1 MSRRRWWFVLAAL
14 VAVGAC
20 DDDPTEPAAADLTGD
35 FSITPDTLGVQE
47 AIRVVFNRSIE
58 GATALDP
65 ANFVVT
71 NLCDS
76 LRVPGAVR
84 LSGDTLIF
92 SPSQP
97 LPFLTL
103 LSVRVQNILDEN
115 GNAMRLPIVFQR
127 ITEAPPVRD
136 ASWAFLNSPT
146 NDFVTGVSFNDP
158 DYGYLATFGGS
169 VFRTTNGGGV
179 FGARFKTPNITE
191 IYNIQAF
198 GRDTVLMIGA
208 VLIGGSPQ
216 WTAFRSL
223 DSALTFQPANTV
235 GVLLYGS
242 RFRRVGDEV
251 VGVVGGQALTPAL
264 YRYRISTHTLTAA
277 TGTPSSGTELFT
289 DIALSADTTKAVATF
304 FDFFTNRGLAYRSLN
319 GGASYT
325 ALTLPADTRNLF
337 GTGFVDNTTALLLG
351 DSSEFFRVDVA
362 AGTVTRLG
370 AAQGIPQTEVIG
382 TASTIY
388 TFTRAR
394 FAPDGQLGWVTG
406 YVTRRRPGSADVV
419 QGVILQSRDGGQTW
433 TRQAIARAP
442 DNGLGFPPVR
452 ALQALSRDFA
462 ALGGDNGLVAA
473 RIDDTR
479 PAAGACSFTQP

>member
-1 MSRRRWWFVLAAL
+1 MSRRGWWLALAT
-14 VAVGAC
+14 VVVVGAC
-20 DDDPTEPAAADLTGD
+20 DDDPTDPSAADLAGD
-35 FSITPDTLGVQE
+35 FAITPDTLGVQE
-47 AIRVVFNRSIE
+47 AIRVVFNRPIE
-58 GATALDP
+58 GAGALDP

-71 NLCDS
+71 NLCDT
-76 LRVPGAVR
+76 LRVPGSVR

-103 LSVRVQNILDEN
+103 LSVRVQNILDLN
-115 GNAMRLPIVFQR
+115 GNALRQPIVFQR

-136 ASWAFLNSPT
+136 ASWAFMNSPT
-146 NDFVTGVSFNDP
+146 NDFVTGVSFIDP
-158 DYGYLATFGGS
+158 DVGYLATFGGS
-169 VFRTTNGGGV
+169 VYRTTTGGNI
-179 FGARFKTPNITE
+179 FGARFKNPNITE

-198 GRDTVLMIGA
+198 GRDTVLMIGSIL
-208 VLIGGSPQ
+208 VGGSPQ
-216 WTAFRSL
+216 WTVFRSL
-223 DSALTFQPANTV
+223 DSAGTFQPANTV

-242 RFRRVGDEV
+242 RFRQVGTEI
-251 VGVVGGQALTPAL
+251 VGVVGGQALAPAL
-264 YRYRISTHTLTAA
+264 YRYRASTHALTVAS
-277 TGTPSSGTELFT
+277 GTPNSGSELFT

-319 GGASYT
+319 GGVSYT
-325 ALTLPADTRNLF
+325 AITLPADVRNLF

-351 DSSEFFRVDVA
+351 DSSEFLRVDVA
-362 AGTVTRLG
+362 AGTATRIG
-370 AAQGIPQTEVIG
+370 AAQGIPQTEIVG

-406 YVTRRRPGSADVV
+406 YVTRRRPGTADVV

-433 TRQAIARAP
+433 TRQAISGAP

-462 ALGGDNGLVAA
+462 ALSGDNGLVAA
-473 RIDDTR
+473 RTDDSR
-479 PAAGACSFTQP
+479 PAAAACSFTQP